1 MLISRLLST
10 IVTSRT
16 GSSRSRLWATRS
28 RTNPI
33 TKAVQVSVTI
43 SSIGLATRS
52 GGVNTGKT
60 HDLSNNVSA
69 VKTTFCSCLV
79 QNSQESVWVFW
90 FSRVCSRFWVRHRQ
104 VSWLLLLCCTYW
116 HWVRCEAHKK
126 VLSWWKIF
134 ECFGNIFFFFSSF
147 SVWLLRKFWEN

>member
-1 MLISRLLST
+1 MVVYRLLHMLISRSLST

-28 RTNPI
+28 RTGPI

-43 SSIGLATRS
+43 SLIGLATRS
-52 GGVNTGKT
+52 EGVNTGET

-79 QNSQESVWVFW
+79 QNSQESVWEFW
-90 FSRVCSRFWVRHRQ
+90 FSRVCSRF
-104 VSWLLLLCCTYW
+104 
-116 HWVRCEAHKK
+116 
-126 VLSWWKIF
+126 
-134 ECFGNIFFFFSSF
+134 
-147 SVWLLRKFWEN
+147 